1 MKKHNE
7 RAWRSGAGEPLV
19 VDLPDGQKLYV
30 GKLDEGLT
38 IEVATWRGIG
48 EPDSRVARMI
58 IAASRD
64 GAGSQVESA
73 PAVASMPFGA
83 AAEVGAATM
92 RHPESSPQVN
102 ALPRRRA
109 GVIARRFAST
119 LIGAPLAVATV
130 AVISGFLVL
139 ARPIPSLAGELGIGS
154 SGVVLAVNTSQY
166 AAGDEV
172 LARVSAN
179 SNQAAV
185 VAEVLAVGDGK
196 VTIAAN
202 GKPVVLEESQ
212 IIGQLVATLPIGAE
226 AIDRPLLAG
235 AMLGALFVGILLF
248 AL

>member
-7 RAWRSGAGEPLV
+7 RSWRSGAGEPLV

-30 GKLDEGLT
+30 GKIDEGLT
-38 IEVATWRGIG
+38 IEIATWRGIG

-64 GAGSQVESA
+64 GAGSVESA
-73 PAVASMPFGA
+73 PAIAGVPFGA
-83 AAEVGAATM
+83 ATEVGTTTM
-92 RHPESSPQVN
+92 RHLDPSPQVD

-119 LIGAPLAVATV
+119 IIGAPIAVATV

-185 VAEVLAVGDGK
+185 VAEVLSVGDGK

-235 AMLGALFVGILLF
+235 AMIGALFVGILLF